1 MRKYIRVISITAR
14 SSSFN
19 LRNDYSNM
27 KHSFKMFET
36 YVKKDAIIIIF
47 MVSTAF

>member
-1 MRKYIRVISITAR
+1 MKRYIQMIPITAK

-27 KHSFKMFET
+27 KYSFKMFET
-36 YVKKDAIIIIF
+36 YVKEDAIIMVF